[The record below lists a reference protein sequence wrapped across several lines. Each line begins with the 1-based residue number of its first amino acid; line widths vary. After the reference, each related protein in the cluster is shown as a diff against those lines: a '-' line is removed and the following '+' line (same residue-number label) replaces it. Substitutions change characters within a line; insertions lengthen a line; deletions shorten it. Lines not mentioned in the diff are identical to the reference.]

1 MLPRLF
7 KLGLTAFAGFVFLAS
22 CSKDPEIPLSGM
34 FKAQLPP
41 GFPDMMVPE
50 SNPITYEKIE
60 LGKALF
66 FEKGL
71 SRDSSISCASC
82 HRQENAFSDP
92 RSVSTGVGGLP
103 GIRNASP
110 LFNLAWKKD
119 FFRDGGVQSLELTPL
134 NSLHAKNEFDSNT
147 AEMLERLRL
156 SPEYHRL
163 FKLAFNDTITING
176 ALQAM
181 ASFMRSMI
189 SGHSAYDEY
198 LTGKTNALTESQ
210 IRGMNL
216 FFSDRTSCSECHG
229 GFNFRKEG
237 FFNNGFFEQY
247 PDSGRQRIT
256 LSETDRAKFSVPSL
270 RNISLTSPYMHDG
283 SVSELSDIIEIY
295 NQGGFAN
302 PNKSEF
308 IRPLG
313 LNEEEKEDLLNF
325 LNSLADYTFINN
337 DEFRQ

>member
-1 MLPRLF
+1 M
-7 KLGLTAFAGFVFLAS
+7 AS
-22 CSKDPEIPLSGM
+22 CTKDPEIPLSGTYTPE
-34 FKAQLPP
+34 LPP
-41 GFPDMMVPE
+41 GFPELKIPE
-50 SNPITYEKIE
+50 SNPITYEKIQ

-71 SRDSSISCASC
+71 SRDSSLSCASC

-92 RSVSTGVGGLP
+92 GPVSTGIGGLT

-110 LFNLAWKKD
+110 LFNLAWKAD

-147 AEMLERLRL
+147 AEMLERLKR
-156 SPEYHRL
+156 STEYKRL
-163 FKLAFNDTITING
+163 FKIAFNDTITING

-189 SGHSAYDEY
+189 SGNSAFDEY
-198 LTGKTNALTESQ
+198 LTGKTDALTESQ

-216 FFSDRTSCSECHG
+216 FFSDKTSCSECHG

-256 LSETDRAKFSVPSL
+256 LLESDRAKFSVPSL
-270 RNISLTSPYMHDG
+270 RNISLTAPYMHNG
-283 SVSELSDIIEIY
+283 SVNELSDIIEIY

-313 LNEEEKEDLLNF
+313 LSEEEKADLVSF
-325 LNSLADYTFINN
+325 LNSLSDYAFINN
-337 DEFRQ
+337 EAFRP